1 MSGNRKGEI
10 DTMIFLAILVISV
23 LLLAAI
29 TAGISWARV
38 VKLKGEVS
46 MAFIVEDKGTEL
58 LSLLKTTK
66 GEKNNLEIISSA
78 FAENVPSDYEEGLL
92 ESFGNLENYYSEIK
106 DAGGNTIKRYFPET
120 STKKKSLPLEGLTLT
135 FPTRSSDS
143 SSVRYFITSPYT
155 GERPRTD
162 VNRES
167 TNPHRGV
174 DFRIGKDGISRYIYP
189 AADGKVT
196 YVDSSCPSD
205 DLMNCEYTCDYSS
218 GSGCPF
224 GSAGE
229 RDYYCNCG
237 GDYGNRVIIEHGHG
251 SKTYQT
257 FYGHLDQVLVNVGDS
272 VTTGTKI
279 AVGGNS
285 GWSTAPHL
293 HFEVRYGNSQID
305 PCHYF
310 EPEVMP
316 LSSCTVA
323 DEVSA
328 KERIVDVMIPLPGG
342 DTGEMEMRTW

>member
-10 DTMIFLAILVISV
+10 DTMMFLAIVVISV

-29 TAGISWARV
+29 TAGINWARV
-38 VKLKGEVS
+38 ITLKGEIS
-46 MAFIVEDKGTEL
+46 LAFTVEDKGTEL

-66 GEKNNLEIISSA
+66 GGNSNLKIISSA
-78 FAENVPSDYEEGLL
+78 FAENVPADYEEVLL

-106 DAGGNTIKRYFPET
+106 DAGGNTIKKYFPET
-120 STKKKSLPLEGLTLT
+120 TTRKKSLPLEGLELA
-135 FPTRSSDS
+135 FPTKSGDS
-143 SSVRYFITSPYT
+143 SLRYFITSPYT

-167 TNPHRGV
+167 TNPHKGV
-174 DFRIGKDGISRYIYP
+174 DFRIGKDGISKYIYP
-189 AADGKVT
+189 AADGEVT
-196 YVDSSCPSD
+196 YVESSCPSD

-218 GSGCPF
+218 YGCPF
-224 GSAGE
+224 GSAQE
-229 RDYYCNCG
+229 RNDYCNCG
-237 GDYGNRVIIEHGHG
+237 GHYGNRIIIEHGHG

-257 FYGHLDQVLVNVGDS
+257 FYGHLDQILVNVGDS
-272 VTTGTKI
+272 VTTETKI

-293 HFEVRYGNSQID
+293 HFEVRYRNSPID

-310 EPEVMP
+310 EPEVVP
-316 LSSCTVA
+316 LSSCTIA

-328 KERIVDVMIPLPGG
+328 RERIVDVMIPLPGG